1 MAKTVF
7 ITGATDGIG
16 RYTALSL
23 ADKGMNVILHGRNIE
38 KLERTRQSCMDH
50 NAGRVDL
57 VQADFASLDQV
68 TSMCHTV
75 VDILQKNDNN
85 KTPSLDILINNAGV
99 YTDTFTRTMDGFELT
114 HQTNVLVPHIVTCL
128 LAKQMSRHGR
138 IINVASLSASS
149 QIDLAA
155 LRDVTESTFRGHK
168 AYGDSKLCNIMQ
180 TIEQARVIPQEAA
193 TVNCLDP
200 GTVNTKMLLQG
211 WGPIGIDV
219 SDANNEVYLA
229 THEDVASSHGEYFVS
244 CRPTT
249 PPRPALDES
258 IRRDMMHMF
267 EEQTGIALATAYH
280 DHDAI

>member
-16 RYTALSL
+16 RHTALCL
-23 ADKGMNVILHGRNIE
+23 ADKGMNVILHGRNME

-75 VDILQKNDNN
+75 VDILQNN
-85 KTPSLDILINNAGV
+85 NNRRLPWIYLLI
-99 YTDTFTRTMDGFELT
+99 M
-114 HQTNVLVPHIVTCL
+114 P
-128 LAKQMSRHGR
+128 MSRHGR

-211 WGPIGIDV
+211 WGPIGIEV

-258 IRRDMMHMF
+258 IRRDMMHMI

>member
-1 MAKTVF
+1 
-7 ITGATDGIG
+7 
-16 RYTALSL
+16 
-23 ADKGMNVILHGRNIE
+23 
-38 KLERTRQSCMDH
+38 MDH

-75 VDILQKNDNN
+75 VDILQRNN
-85 KTPSLDILINNAGV
+85 NTPSLDILINNAGV

-128 LAKQMSRHGR
+128 LAEQMSRHGR

-211 WGPIGIDV
+211 WGPIGIEV

-258 IRRDMMHMF
+258 IRRDMMHMI